1 MKLLLR
7 ALCAYLAGLLLVGG
21 LLFLPAGT
29 FFWGNAWL
37 FCALLFVPML
47 ILGVVLYIKAPGL
60 LEKRLNAKEK
70 QGDQKKVVAGSGLLF
85 LAAFVSAGLDFRFSL
100 TAVPEWLVIAA
111 AAILLLS
118 YAMYAEVMRE
128 NAYLSR
134 TVEVQ
139 EGQKVVDTGLY
150 GVIRHPM
157 YAATVFLFLSI
168 PLVLGSWIACV
179 ILLGYPAAI
188 VVRIRNEEEV
198 LRAGLDGYDDYTKR
212 VRWRL
217 IPFVW

>member
-1 MKLLLR
+1 MKLMIR
-7 ALCAYLAGLLLVGG
+7 ALTAYLAGFLLVGL

-29 FFWGNAWL
+29 LFWRNAWL
-37 FCALLFVPML
+37 FCGLLFVPML
-47 ILGVVLYIKAPGL
+47 ILGVILYIKAPEL
-60 LEKRLNAKEK
+60 LEKRLNAREK
-70 QGDQKKVVAGSGLLF
+70 QTGQKKVVAFAALLF
-85 LAAFVSAGLDFRFSL
+85 LAGFVSAGLDFRFGL
-100 TAVPEWLVIAA
+100 TSVPEGLVPAA
-111 AAILLLS
+111 AVIHLLS

-157 YAATVFLFLSI
+157 YAATIFLFLSV
-168 PLVLGSWIACV
+168 PLVLGSWIAFGIFLC
-179 ILLGYPAAI
+179 YPAAI

-198 LRAGLDGYDDYTKR
+198 LREGLEGYDAYTKR

>member
-60 LEKRLNAKEK
+60 LGKRLNAKEK

-85 LAAFVSAGLDFRFSL
+85 LAAFVSAGLDFRFGL
-100 TAVPEWLVIAA
+100 TAVPDWLVIAA
-111 AAILLLS
+111 SVILLLS

-168 PLVLGSWIACV
+168 PLVLGSWIAFV